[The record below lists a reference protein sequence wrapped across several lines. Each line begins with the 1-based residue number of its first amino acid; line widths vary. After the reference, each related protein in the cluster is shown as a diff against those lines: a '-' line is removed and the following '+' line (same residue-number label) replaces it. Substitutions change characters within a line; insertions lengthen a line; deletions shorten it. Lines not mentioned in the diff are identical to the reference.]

1 MLERLTFHRRRRRLT
16 SEFNSAFY
24 PSLTSRA
31 GKPRTRPVVIDYC
44 RWNEA
49 VETTLRANTEAAF
62 TLMFLWPRI
71 LLRAVTGV

>member
-1 MLERLTFHRRRRRLT
+1 VTDLARWKAAH
-16 SEFNSAFY
+16 
-24 PSLTSRA
+24 SR
-31 GKPRTRPVVIDYC
+31 PLVIDYC

>member
-1 MLERLTFHRRRRRLT
+1 MLAPVTDLGKWKAAH
-16 SEFNSAFY
+16 
-24 PSLTSRA
+24 SRQ
-31 GKPRTRPVVIDYC
+31 VVIDYC

-71 LLRAVTGV
+71 LLRAAFGV